1 MSILYFKLDYLVWFF
16 SSINILDINPLSDL
30 KLVKIFPYIGCHFD
44 LLTVSFALLKLFIF
58 TRYYIL
64 IVLSGCTMGVLFRNL
79 TSVPVHSRVFSTF
92 SYIRLSVSGFM
103 LRSLTHLHFSFVLGD
118 GYGSICFLLHTE
130 IQLDKHHLLKRLSIF
145 HYIVLDSLSKIR
157 YSQAYGFTSV
167 PSIQFH

>member
-79 TSVPVHSRVFSTF
+79 TSVPVQKKTLWNLQEPSKQSLLVIRDMKPSPPIFYNHASLPSVGMRHQPSYKTF
-92 SYIRLSVSGFM
+92 N
-103 LRSLTHLHFSFVLGD
+103 
-118 GYGSICFLLHTE
+118 LL
-130 IQLDKHHLLKRLSIF
+130 I
-145 HYIVLDSLSKIR
+145 
-157 YSQAYGFTSV
+157 V
-167 PSIQFH
+167 PSMSFTGVMVAQNLWNWPTNDLFL